1 MLQLLDEFAQAW
13 NRHDT
18 GAIMEMMTADCVF
31 ESSAGSTVA
40 GERYEG
46 QAAVRAAFE
55 TLEREPD
62 KFAKLESIVVNEPIR
77 RCLLRGF
84 PYLVIYELFDDE
96 VFVYSV
102 AHASRRPNYWRRRK
116 RDK

>member
-1 MLQLLDEFAQAW
+1 MILKLHRRAEAEIREAAEWYDLREPGLGLRF
-13 NRHDT
+13 
-18 GAIMEMMTADCVF
+18 IE
-31 ESSAGSTVA
+31 
-40 GERYEG
+40 
-46 QAAVRAAFE
+46 AVRAAFE